1 MSRLDLPRVIGH
13 RGAAAS
19 APENT
24 RASFLRAAEL
34 GALWVE
40 LDVQLTRDGVPV
52 VFHDDQLDRTT
63 DGQGLLRETSLD
75 DLRSLDAGSW
85 FSPTFAGERVPTLAE
100 ALECIQGLR
109 LGLNLEIKAD
119 EDRGDETARA
129 ALAVARQVWSNDRN
143 PPLVSSFARSA
154 LTAAAQAASDWPRGL
169 LVEAVPEDWKEAVRG
184 LRCVSL
190 HADQKKLNPT
200 RIREIR
206 ESGTKVL
213 AYTVNNPA
221 QAERLWGWGCTAV
234 FTDRPERIMS
244 DGDRFGFR

>member
-24 RASFLRAAEL
+24 RASFLRAAQL

-40 LDVQLTRDGVPV
+40 LDVQLTKDGVPV
-52 VFHDDQLDRTT
+52 VIHDDRLDRTT
-63 DGQGLLRETSLD
+63 DGQGLVVDTTLD
-75 DLRSLDAGSW
+75 DLKALDAGSW
-85 FSPTFAGERVPTLAE
+85 FAPEFQGERIPTLAE

-109 LGLNLEIKAD
+109 LGVNIEIKAD
-119 EDRGDETARA
+119 EDRGAETARA
-129 ALAVARQVWSNDRN
+129 ALAVARQVWRRD

-154 LTAAAQAASDWPRGL
+154 LEAAQEAASDWPRGF
-169 LVEAVPEDWKEAVRG
+169 LVEAVPEDWKQIIRA

-190 HADQKKLNPT
+190 HADQKKLNPS

-206 ESGTKVL
+206 DSGAKVL
-213 AYTVNNPA
+213 AYTVNSSS

-234 FTDRPERIMS
+234 FTDRPERLLT
-244 DGDRFGFR
+244 DNDLF